1 MVALRQAWLSEPW
14 GRSVRRLSGCRWR
27 LVPLVLAACPI
38 AAAWAQDAAAR
49 NPQAYA
55 TEVALLLDSGWGES
69 FRSLEPAAAY
79 YRRARQIAPSDPR
92 AIYAYA
98 LVQIKHGRYTD
109 ALKLLDE
116 LQGLTPD
123 DPAAWQAR
131 VWLRVLTRQ
140 YSAALVDLERFA
152 AVIPPDPRSGGAEQP
167 WLDAALYLGKMCA
180 FLSGP
185 LRDTVNQE
193 RLAEV
198 RERIQ
203 AVMTGAR
210 QARFDEG
217 YAAVDRQF
225 TELWLKGEQTQEQ
238 AQQVEAQQKAEDAAR
253 LAAEQ
258 AAVATARSALEKQA
272 ADARAR
278 RDAELK
284 RLEGQHAELAQTLA
298 DLEAQLAVY
307 VTRIADLDVQIL
319 RLHDLAD
326 ASEDP
331 GLRLRYQ
338 LDADRLTRIRLDE
351 QRRAAVVE
359 SQLVRQRAALA
370 SVLAQQRAVA
380 AQFQAGLDR
389 LVREA
394 VLLGRNEKR
403 IRNEQREA
411 AQPATGNTGQVRA
424 MQAQAM
430 SLRTY
435 LPFPLEEEKQRLL
448 ASFGP

>member
-1 MVALRQAWLSEPW
+1 MQRGSRYRLGRLWLCVAS
-14 GRSVRRLSGCRWR
+14 C
-27 LVPLVLAACPI
+27 LVPAVAAG
-38 AAAWAQDAAAR
+38 QDSAAR

-69 FRSLEPAAAY
+69 FRSLEPAGAY
-79 YRRARQIAPSDPR
+79 YRRARQISPDDPR
-92 AIYAYA
+92 AIYAYV
-98 LVQIKHGRYTD
+98 LVQIKHRRYTD

-116 LQGLTPD
+116 LQGLAPD

-152 AVIPPDPRSGGAEQP
+152 DIIPPEPRVGSLEQP
-167 WLDAALYLGKMCA
+167 WLDAAGYLGKMCA

-185 LRDTVNQE
+185 LRDTVDQE
-193 RLAEV
+193 RLNQV
-198 RERIQ
+198 RQRIQ
-203 AVMTGAR
+203 AVMVGAR

-217 YAAVDRQF
+217 YAAVDRRF
-225 TELWLKGEQTQEQ
+225 TELWLLGEQTQEQ
-238 AQQVEAQQKAEDAAR
+238 AQQIEAQQKAEDAAR

-258 AAVATARSALEKQA
+258 AAIDTARTALEKQA

-284 RLEGQHAELAQTLA
+284 RLESQQSELARTLAQLEAELA
-298 DLEAQLAVY
+298 VY
-307 VTRIADLDVQIL
+307 ASRIGDLDVQIL
-319 RLHDLAD
+319 RLRDLAD
-326 ASEDP
+326 ATEDP
-331 GLRLRYQ
+331 ARRLRYQ
-338 LDADRLTRIRLDE
+338 LDADRLTRLRLDE

-359 SQLVRQRAALA
+359 SLVVRQRAALA
-370 SVLAQQRAVA
+370 SVLAQQGAVA
-380 AQFQAGLDR
+380 AQFQAELDR
-389 LVREA
+389 LNREA
-394 VLLGRNEKR
+394 VALGRNQKR

-411 AQPATGNTGQVRA
+411 AQPPTGNTAQVRA
-424 MQAQAM
+424 MQAQAV

-448 ASFGP
+448 NSFKL